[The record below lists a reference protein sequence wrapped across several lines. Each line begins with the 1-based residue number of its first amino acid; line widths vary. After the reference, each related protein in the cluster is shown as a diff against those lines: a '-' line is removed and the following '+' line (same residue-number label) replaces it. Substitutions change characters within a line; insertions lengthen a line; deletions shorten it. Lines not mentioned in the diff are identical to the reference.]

1 MKRTLFVALCALAAA
16 LPSLSARAADL
27 PDSRCFKCH
36 YVQKKVFAEGTVH
49 NPVSEADC
57 EACHDDHGPSNKLVL
72 KDKAPQLCY
81 GCHDASKAPHVHD
94 PVGSGECL
102 ECHKVHN
109 SEQKHLLTKTLP
121 DLCYGC
127 HDGFGDK
134 ATVHSP
140 VAEGE
145 CLTCHGGHEA
155 DSPALLKKSY
165 SRERYTEFSEKAYEL
180 CFECH
185 ESKTFQEAAT
195 KNATEF
201 RNGTVNLHYVHV
213 VDRVEASK
221 YRIEKK
227 QKRMTCNGC
236 HYVHGSD
243 QPRLIRPSL
252 TRGEMTLYTISY
264 AKSENGG
271 TCVVGCHKTREYSRL
286 NPVTEV
292 SAAPAARSPGGGSK
306 GVD

>member
-1 MKRTLFVALCALAAA
+1 MKRAFTAVLLALVAA
-16 LPSLSARAADL
+16 LLARPARAAEL
-27 PDSRCFKCH
+27 ADSPCFKCH

-57 EACHDDHGPSNKLVL
+57 ESCHDDHGPSNKLVL
-72 KDKAPQLCY
+72 KDEVPQLCY
-81 GCHDASKAPHVHD
+81 GCHDEVKGSHVHD
-94 PVGSGECL
+94 PVGGGECL

-109 SEQKHLLTKTLP
+109 SERKKLLAKASP

-127 HDGFGDK
+127 HDDFNSK
-134 ATVHSP
+134 PTVHSP

-145 CLTCHGGHEA
+145 CLACHNGHVAE
-155 DSPALLKKSY
+155 SSALLTKSY
-165 SRERYTEFSEKAYEL
+165 SRERYTEYSEKAYEL

-185 ESKTFQEAAT
+185 EAKTFQEAST
-195 KNATEF
+195 KDATEF
-201 RNGTVNLHYVHV
+201 RNGTANLHYVHV
-213 VDRVEASK
+213 VDRLEGSK

-236 HYVHGSD
+236 HFVHGSD
-243 QPRLIRPSL
+243 QPRLIRPSMS
-252 TRGEMTLYTISY
+252 RGEMTLYTISFQ
-264 AKSENGG
+264 KSENGG

-292 SAAPAARSPGGGSK
+292 SSATRSQNPAGGAK